1 MKNKKP
7 IITIDGPAA
16 SGKGAVSKNIAQEL
30 SLFHLETGLFY
41 RSLALEYI
49 AKNNKNIDINIFL
62 NKIQNQNFFVKN
74 IKKKEIYGDLVTK
87 TASLLA
93 KKKKVRDFI
102 VRMQKIF
109 IKKYLEKYKGI
120 ILDGRDCGTVIAPQA
135 EVKVFLTAKLNVRAK
150 RRFKQIN
157 EKNLQILYRDIIKD
171 IAKRD
176 ERDTK
181 RNHSPLIKAEDSI
194 VVDSSEKN
202 LLETINIVKKII
214 FSKLPYLEKN

>member
-49 AKNNKNIDINIFL
+49 EKNNKNIDINIFL

-202 LLETINIVKKII
+202 LLETISIVKKII

>member
-1 MKNKKP
+1 MENKKP

-49 AKNNKNIDINIFL
+49 AKNNKNIDLDIFL
-62 NKIQNQNFFVKN
+62 NSLQNKNFFVKN
-74 IKKKEIYGDLVTK
+74 IEKIEIYGDLVTK

-109 IKKYLEKYKGI
+109 IKKYLEKYKGL

-135 EVKVFLTAKLNVRAK
+135 EVKVFLTAKLDVRAK

-157 EKNLQILYRDIIKD
+157 EKNLQILYKDIMED

-181 RNHSPLIKAEDSI
+181 RNHSPLKKAEDSI

>member
-1 MKNKKP
+1 MENKKP

-49 AKNNKNIDINIFL
+49 AKNNKNIDLDIFL
-62 NKIQNQNFFVKN
+62 NSLQNKNFFMKN
-74 IKKKEIYGDLVTK
+74 IVKIEIYGDLVTK

-109 IKKYLEKYKGI
+109 IKKYLEKYKGL

-135 EVKVFLTAKLNVRAK
+135 DVKVFLTAKLDVRAK

-157 EKNLQILYRDIIKD
+157 EKNLQILYKDIMED

-194 VVDSSEKN
+194 VVDSSQKN

-214 FSKLPYLEKN
+214 FSKLPYL

>member
-93 KKKKVRDFI
+93 KKKNVRDFI

>member
-1 MKNKKP
+1 MENKKP

-49 AKNNKNIDINIFL
+49 AKNSKNIDLDIFL
-62 NKIQNQNFFVKN
+62 NSLQNKNFFVKN
-74 IKKKEIYGDLVTK
+74 IEKIEIYGDLVTR

-109 IKKYLEKYKGI
+109 IKKYLEKYKGL

-135 EVKVFLTAKLNVRAK
+135 EVKVFLTAKLDVRAK

-157 EKNLQILYRDIIKD
+157 EKNLQILYKDILED